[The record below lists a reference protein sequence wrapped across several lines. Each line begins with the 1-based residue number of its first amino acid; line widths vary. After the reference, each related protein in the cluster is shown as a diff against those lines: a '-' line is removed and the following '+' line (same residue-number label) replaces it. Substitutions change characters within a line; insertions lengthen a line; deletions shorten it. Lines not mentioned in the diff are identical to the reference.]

1 MLSKDRAKYWY
12 NCVVN
17 NNQTGNSEQRI
28 LGLRRI
34 LDNIIVEMYPD
45 ISPQAFYYTGIERI
59 FAEKKASGR
68 YKPKHEYIRTEFHKL
83 RDFLNNIQHSKIEA
97 SETGYKV
104 TFKRIC
110 NLIRYCSG
118 LSFPEEI
125 VSIVTSNKAVIIDES
140 KADKDNKFISHSNN
154 ISILFVIDSVDFDT
168 ELLSSF
174 QSSINLLKD
183 KCNKV
188 LKELVVFSLRTNSS
202 KLTSLIEN
210 KHYAFFFQSNS
221 LIDRLKPLS
230 DFCHNNRCCKE
241 NTYVFFISSSEHN
254 IFGSNSI
261 KASDLAISNPIF
273 FKSIG
278 IVLNDTF
285 DQNFSF
291 DYLVKNDRLID
302 LFNWIVQLII
312 TNSEVCGK

>member
-1 MLSKDRAKYWY
+1 MLPKDRAKYWY

-34 LDNIIVEMYPD
+34 FDNIIVEMYPD

-59 FAEKKASGR
+59 FAEKKESGR
-68 YKPKHEYIRTEFHKL
+68 YKPRHEYIRTEFHKL

-97 SETGYKV
+97 SEAGYEI
-104 TFKRIC
+104 TLKRIC
-110 NLIRYCSG
+110 NFIKYCSG
-118 LSFPEEI
+118 LSFTEEI
-125 VSIVTSNKAVIIDES
+125 ISIVSSNKTAIIDKS
-140 KADKDNKFISHSNN
+140 KAYENN
-154 ISILFVIDSVDFDT
+154 IMILPTNNTSILFVINSIDFDK

-174 QSSINLLKD
+174 QSCINFLKD
-183 KCNKV
+183 KCNNV
-188 LKELVVFSLRTNSS
+188 LSDLIVFSLKTDSS
-202 KLTSLIEN
+202 KLTSLIEK
-210 KHYAFFFQSNS
+210 KHYVFSSQSSS

-230 DFCHNNRCCKE
+230 DFCHNRKCCKD

-261 KASDLAISNPIF
+261 KASDLIISNPKF

-278 IVLNDTF
+278 IVLNDTI

-291 DYLVKNDRLID
+291 DYLVKTDKLID
-302 LFNWIVQLII
+302 FFNWIVQLII